1 MIETKY
7 DKIGDVAVVT
17 MANPPGNTFTMELSA
32 GLEGAVRRAVS
43 EGARALVLQADG
55 PLFCGGADV
64 HIFAG
69 TTARQ
74 ARQMFAEGFQ
84 LVDAL
89 EDAPFL
95 VIAAVHGVCFAAGL
109 ELALACDLIIAA
121 EGAKFAQVE
130 AKIGAATFLGGV
142 YRLAE
147 RCGPARA
154 KEIVFGAET
163 YDAATFER
171 WNIVNRGGARPGH
184 ARRGPGLGPAAGQG
198 PDPRARGNQATGPV
212 RSRLRLPAS
221 GQVYPRCGVSLARK
235 PRHAVR
241 SRPAADPG
249 RARKFSQNHA
259 EVVFE
264 DR

>member
-7 DKIGDVAVVT
+7 EKIGDVVVVT
-17 MANPPGNTFTMELSA
+17 MANPPANTFTMELGA

-43 EGARALVLQADG
+43 EDARALVLQADG
-55 PLFCGGADV
+55 SLFCGGADV
-64 HIFAG
+64 RIFKD

-74 ARQMFAEGFQ
+74 AREMFAEGFR

-89 EDAPFL
+89 EDAPFP
-95 VIAAVHGVCFAAGL
+95 VIAAVHGMCFAAGL
-109 ELALACDLIIAA
+109 ELVLACDLIIAA

-171 WNIVNRGGARPGH
+171 WNIVNRVVPGEDLREAALAWGQQLAKGPTLAHAVTKRLVRHALDHGSRQADGYLLDVATPLLESRDMQYAVDLLLTQGAR
-184 ARRGPGLGPAAGQG
+184 Q
-198 PDPRARGNQATGPV
+198 
-212 RSRLRLPAS
+212 
-221 GQVYPRCGVSLARK
+221 
-235 PRHAVR
+235 
-241 SRPAADPG
+241 
-249 RARKFSQNHA
+249 FIQNHA
-259 EVVFE
+259 DVVFE
-264 DR
+264 GR

>member
-7 DKIGDVAVVT
+7 EKIGDVAVVT
-17 MANPPGNTFTMELSA
+17 MANPPANTFTMELGA

-43 EGARALVLQADG
+43 GGARALVLQADG
-55 PLFCGGADV
+55 SLFCGGADV
-64 HIFAG
+64 RIFKD

-74 ARQMFAEGFQ
+74 AREVFAEGFR

-89 EDAPFL
+89 EDAPFP
-95 VIAAVHGVCFAAGL
+95 VIAAVHGMCFAAGL
-109 ELALACDLIIAA
+109 ELVLACDLIIAA

-171 WNIVNRGGARPGH
+171 WNIVNRVVPGEDLREAALAWGQQLAKGPTLAHAVTKRLVRHALDHGSRQADGYLLDVATPLFESRDMQYAVDLLLTQGAR
-184 ARRGPGLGPAAGQG
+184 Q
-198 PDPRARGNQATGPV
+198 
-212 RSRLRLPAS
+212 
-221 GQVYPRCGVSLARK
+221 
-235 PRHAVR
+235 
-241 SRPAADPG
+241 
-249 RARKFSQNHA
+249 FIQNHA
-259 EVVFE
+259 DVVFE
-264 DR
+264 GR

>member
-7 DKIGDVAVVT
+7 DKSGDVAVVT
-17 MANPPGNTFTMELSA
+17 MANPPANTFTFELGA

-43 EGARALVLQADG
+43 EQARALVLQADG

-69 TTARQ
+69 TTAEQGRD
-74 ARQMFAEGFQ
+74 MFAEGFR
-84 LVDAL
+84 LVEAL
-89 EDAPFL
+89 ENAPFP
-95 VIAAVHGVCFAAGL
+95 VIAAVHGMCFAAGL

-121 EGAKFAQVE
+121 EGATFAQVE

-154 KEIVFGAET
+154 REIVFGADT

-171 WNIVNRGGARPGH
+171 WNIINRVVPDNDLREA
-184 ARRGPGLGPAAGQG
+184 ALAWAQQLAKGP
-198 PDPRARGNQATGPV
+198 T
-212 RSRLRLPAS
+212 
-221 GQVYPRCGVSLARK
+221 LA
-235 PRHAVR
+235 HAVTKR
-241 SRPAADPG
+241 LLRHGLDHGSRQADRYLLDVAPDLLESRDMRYAVDLLLTQG
-249 RARKFSQNHA
+249 ARKFIQNHA
-259 EVVFE
+259 EVMFE
-264 DR
+264 GR

>member
-1 MIETKY
+1 MIETRYEKT
-7 DKIGDVAVVT
+7 GDVAVIT
-17 MANPPGNTFTMELSA
+17 MANPPANTFTTELGA

-43 EGARALVLQADG
+43 GQARALVLQADG

-69 TTARQ
+69 TTAGQ
-74 ARQMFAEGFQ
+74 ARDMFAAGFQ
-84 LVDAL
+84 LINSL
-89 EDAPFL
+89 EDAPFP
-95 VIAAVHGVCFAAGL
+95 VIAAVHGMCFAAGL

-121 EGAKFAQVE
+121 EGAQFAQVE

-163 YDAATFER
+163 YDAASFER
-171 WNIVNRGGARPGH
+171 WNIINRVVPDGNLREAALAWAQQLAKGPTRAH
-184 ARRGPGLGPAAGQG
+184 AV
-198 PDPRARGNQATGPV
+198 TK
-212 RSRLRLPAS
+212 RLL
-221 GQVYPRCGVSLARK
+221 
-235 PRHAVR
+235 RHALDHG
-241 SRPAADPG
+241 SRPADQYLLDVAPDLLESRDMRYAVDLLLTQG
-249 RARKFSQNHA
+249 ARKFIQNHA

-264 DR
+264 GR